1 MGTVKESYQ
10 EFLCRMG
17 EEEFRGPYRN
27 ACENI
32 RQELER
38 INDEFSQRL
47 GRAFISQI
55 TYRIKT
61 PESCLNKLL
70 KKNQAVNRE
79 NALAYLSDIAGVRVV
94 CSFLDDVYRL
104 AEILIKKEALEVVKI
119 KDYVR
124 KPKDSGYQS
133 IHIIVLAP
141 TDGGEKKKVEI
152 QIRTQAM
159 NFWAAVEHHFIY
171 KNEVEEFQE
180 NRERKRFSKDL
191 KACARTIY
199 RIDRKMLVIRKK
211 MEKAQ
216 QKSRKIT

>member
-1 MGTVKESYQ
+1 
-10 EFLCRMG
+10 MG
-17 EEEFRGPYRN
+17 EEEFCKPYRI
-27 ACENI
+27 ACEKI

-38 INDEFSQRL
+38 INEEYSRRL
-47 GRAFISQI
+47 GRTFISQI

-79 NALAYLSDIAGVRVV
+79 NALAHLGDIAGVRVV

-104 AEILIKKEALEVVKI
+104 AEILIKKEALEVVRI
-119 KDYVR
+119 KDYVS
-124 KPKDSGYQS
+124 KPKASGYQS
-133 IHIIVLAP
+133 LHIIVLAP
-141 TDGGEKKKVEI
+141 ASGTEKKKVEI

-171 KNEVEEFQE
+171 KNEVEQFQE
-180 NRERKRFSKDL
+180 NREKNRFSKDL

-199 RIDRKMLVIRKK
+199 KIDRKMLVIRKK

-216 QKSRKIT
+216 QKGKKAV

>member
-17 EEEFRGPYRN
+17 EEEFCMPYRA

-38 INDEFSQRL
+38 INEEYSQRL
-47 GRAFISQI
+47 GRTFISQI

-79 NALAYLSDIAGVRVV
+79 NALAQLGDIAGVRVV

-104 AEILIKKEALEVVKI
+104 AEILIKKEALEVVRI

-133 IHIIVLAP
+133 LHIIVLAP
-141 TDGGEKKKVEI
+141 TGGGERKKVEI

-171 KNEVEEFQE
+171 KNEMEQFQE